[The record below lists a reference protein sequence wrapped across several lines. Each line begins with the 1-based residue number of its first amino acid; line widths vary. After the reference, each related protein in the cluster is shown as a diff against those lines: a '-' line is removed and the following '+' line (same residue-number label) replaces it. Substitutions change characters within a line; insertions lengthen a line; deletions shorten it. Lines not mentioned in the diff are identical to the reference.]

1 MSSIKQTKHLTARAG
16 FGMTFE
22 DFKAD
27 ENTTAKQAVK
37 ELFKASEDDQPLDI
51 VKVNAVYSMMMQT
64 DVNARKQFMQQ
75 QRQEE
80 RTLNL
85 AWTHQMRATRA
96 QLREKM
102 TLFWNNHFACR
113 SNNAFFT
120 QQLNNI
126 QRTNALGN
134 FRTMTLAISKS

>member
-80 RTLNL
+80 RDLHLGWINE
-85 AWTHQMRATRA
+85 MSGTRDA
-96 QLREKM
+96 PREKM
-102 TLFWNNHFACR
+102 TLY
-113 SNNAFFT
+113 
-120 QQLNNI
+120 
-126 QRTNALGN
+126 
-134 FRTMTLAISKS
+134 